1 MLEIACF
8 NKESAVIAA
17 KAGAD
22 RIEFC
27 ADFHLGGTTPDLE
40 DFQSLKKEIDVPIY
54 VMIRPRGGDFFYS
67 DEGSSIIKISQ
78 LVFHQAKT
86 FV

>member
-8 NKESAVIAA
+8 NKESAVIAT

-27 ADFHLGGTTPDLE
+27 ESKPKCE
-40 DFQSLKKEIDVPIY
+40 
-54 VMIRPRGGDFFYS
+54 RYS
-67 DEGSSIIKISQ
+67 DW
-78 LVFHQAKT
+78 FYCHQ
-86 FV
+86 

>member
-8 NKESAVIAA
+8 NKESAVIAT

-40 DFQSLKKEIDVPIY
+40 DFKKLKRK
-54 VMIRPRGGDFFYS
+54 
-67 DEGSSIIKISQ
+67 
-78 LVFHQAKT
+78 
-86 FV
+86 